1 MNDFKKEIEESL
13 KQRRPNLTP
22 SSLKTYVSIL
32 FNISKKIDPENTV
45 LSFFENPERIMNLL
59 EPLPPASRKTKLSSL
74 FVLTG
79 IEDYRR
85 VMLADCSET
94 NETYKQQKKTQKQ
107 EEGWVTMKEVQDLYN
122 QYYNNVTQIFSNKQL
137 LNYDVIIS
145 YILLGCLGGVSGLPP
160 RRSLDYCEV
169 KVRNYDI
176 KTDNYYKDGIFHFQI
191 YKTAKV
197 YGEQVINVKQLAPAF
212 YKILQKWIKINQND
226 YLIFTS
232 TGTKF
237 TSSLVTRRFNQLF
250 GKKASTNILRHSY
263 LSEKYGDVQAEM
275 QRDSSMM
282 SHSMTEQGLY
292 IKR

>member
-1 MNDFKKEIEESL
+1 MNNFKKEIEDRL

-32 FNISKKIDPENTV
+32 FNISKKIDPENTE
-45 LSFFENPERIMNLL
+45 LSFFEKPEPIMDLL
-59 EPLPPASRKTKLSSL
+59 EPLPPASRKTKLSAL
-74 FVLTG
+74 FVITG
-79 IEDYRR
+79 LEEYRR
-85 VMLADCSET
+85 VMLTDCSET
-94 NETYKQQKKTQKQ
+94 NEIYKQQKKTQKQ
-107 EEGWVTMKEVQDLYN
+107 EDGWVTMKEVQDLYN

-137 LNYDVIIS
+137 LNYDVIIN
-145 YILLGCLGGVSGLPP
+145 YILLGCLGGVYIPP

-169 KVRNYDI
+169 KVRNYDV